1 MTCGMRDSV
10 RSQAKLP
17 RPRFREFTLQSGPGR
32 SAARK
37 ALVLALAGMAM
48 LVLGVLVGKWLV
60 AGL

>member
-1 MTCGMRDSV
+1 M
-10 RSQAKLP
+10 
-17 RPRFREFTLQSGPGR
+17 QSGPGR